1 MSKIKE
7 ILFNCLKRINI
18 QIFVFL
24 FFLIATF
31 IVSFFRIEKKNDFI
45 YEPYWV
51 LCGIYFF
58 LCLFYPIIYILTLV
72 FVKKEYIK
80 KIMLF
85 FLYLITFF
93 LSFFLLYLLWD
104 RGIVDSSILVKRI
117 NSWKV
122 RVWLSNW
129 CLCINIEYYFWVFY
143 FWSHVISR
151 KALTFLPIS
160 LTNKLRSRI

>member
-45 YEPYWV
+45 YEPYRV

-58 LCLFYPIIYILTLV
+58 LCLFYPIIYIATLV

-80 KIMLF
+80 KIL
-85 FLYLITFF
+85 L
-93 LSFFLLYLLWD
+93 FLLYLVTFYLSFFCWYCFEVSLTQYLANTYTG
-104 RGIVDSSILVKRI
+104 RYKVLVKKDLIRGSFCI
-117 NSWKV
+117 QNS
-122 RVWLSNW
+122 
-129 CLCINIEYYFWVFY
+129 
-143 FWSHVISR
+143 H
-151 KALTFLPIS
+151 
-160 LTNKLRSRI
+160 

>member
-1 MSKIKE
+1 MLYYYPAHQVV
-7 ILFNCLKRINI
+7 ILLSFLIITLPMVILDILQENTNRGNIMKGLKKLNT

-24 FFLIATF
+24 FFIITTF

-45 YEPYWV
+45 YEPYRV

-85 FLYLITFF
+85 FLYLITFY
-93 LSFFLLYLLWD
+93 LSYFLLYLL
-104 RGIVDSSILVKRI
+104 
-117 NSWKV
+117 
-122 RVWLSNW
+122 
-129 CLCINIEYYFWVFY
+129 
-143 FWSHVISR
+143 
-151 KALTFLPIS
+151 
-160 LTNKLRSRI
+160 

>member
-1 MSKIKE
+1 MKKFQKLKAKE
-7 ILFNCLKRINI
+7 LVSYCLKRIDI
-18 QIFVFL
+18 QIFIFL

-72 FVKKEYIK
+72 FVKKEYIN
-80 KIMLF
+80 
-85 FLYLITFF
+85 
-93 LSFFLLYLLWD
+93 

-117 NSWKV
+117 NS
-122 RVWLSNW
+122 
-129 CLCINIEYYFWVFY
+129 
-143 FWSHVISR
+143 
-151 KALTFLPIS
+151 
-160 LTNKLRSRI
+160 

>member
-1 MSKIKE
+1 MKKFERRISKIKE
-7 ILFNCLKRINI
+7 ILSNCLKRINI

-31 IVSFFRIEKKNDFI
+31 VVSFFRIEKKNDFI
-45 YEPYWV
+45 YEPYRV

-93 LSFFLLYLLWD
+93 LSFFLLYLL
-104 RGIVDSSILVKRI
+104 
-117 NSWKV
+117 
-122 RVWLSNW
+122 
-129 CLCINIEYYFWVFY
+129 
-143 FWSHVISR
+143 
-151 KALTFLPIS
+151 
-160 LTNKLRSRI
+160 

>member
-1 MSKIKE
+1 MLYYYPVHQVV
-7 ILFNCLKRINI
+7 ILLSFLIITLPMVILDILQENTNRGNIMKGLKKLNT

-24 FFLIATF
+24 FFIITTF

-45 YEPYWV
+45 YEPYRV

-93 LSFFLLYLLWD
+93 LSFFLLYLL
-104 RGIVDSSILVKRI
+104 
-117 NSWKV
+117 
-122 RVWLSNW
+122 
-129 CLCINIEYYFWVFY
+129 
-143 FWSHVISR
+143 
-151 KALTFLPIS
+151 
-160 LTNKLRSRI
+160 